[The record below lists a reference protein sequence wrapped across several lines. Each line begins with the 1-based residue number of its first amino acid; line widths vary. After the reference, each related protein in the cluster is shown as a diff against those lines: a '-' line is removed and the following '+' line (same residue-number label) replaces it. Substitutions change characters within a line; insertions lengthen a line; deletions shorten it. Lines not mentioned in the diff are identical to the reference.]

1 MTKNRN
7 PKNKAQA
14 ERIHNKMKN
23 ELLKGKMFCN
33 INEVREAVEQTVIF
47 YNTRRYHM
55 SIYILTTKEATTHT
69 NEIKKDG

>member
-7 PKNKAQA
+7 PKNNAQP

-55 SIYILTTKEATTHT
+55 SINIMTTKEATTHT